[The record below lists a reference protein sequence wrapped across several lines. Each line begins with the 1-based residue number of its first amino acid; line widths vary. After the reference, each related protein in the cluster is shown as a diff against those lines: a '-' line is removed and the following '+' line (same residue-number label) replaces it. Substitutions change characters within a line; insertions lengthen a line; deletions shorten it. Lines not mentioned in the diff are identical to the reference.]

1 MGDMSNIN
9 SFREERRRPTQPIG
23 KTLKRLWQY
32 LGVRR
37 GRIVLALFL
46 MLLCNLCSLAGPKL
60 SGLAIDAIHFDML
73 PEELRH
79 VAVLCAVMAAL
90 YLLSSLLS
98 YLVARL
104 TLKISRDVAYGLRR
118 DIFRHLLSL
127 PVRYFDE
134 RQTGDIL
141 SVISYDVD
149 TVTNSLSTDILSVFT
164 SLFTLAISLL
174 MMLSILPKLALV
186 FLVTV
191 PLTVLFTRWRNVR
204 VRPLFRKRSRCLG
217 EMNGYAEEM
226 IGGQRT
232 TRAYGQEEAV
242 IAGFADVNKTASD
255 AVFTAE
261 RSGCVIGTGMNFI
274 NNLSLTLVS
283 LFGGLLLLA
292 GRAKLGDI
300 SAFIQY
306 SRKFTGPIGELGNI
320 VGDLQSA
327 AAAAERVFALLDEAP
342 EAADAPEAA
351 ALADVQGDVRLQNVS
366 FGYDPEQV
374 VLRDLSLSA
383 VPGSLVAIVGPTGAG
398 KTTIINLLMRF
409 YDIQS
414 GAITVDGSDI
424 YRVQRDSLRRAYT
437 MVLQETWLFHGT
449 VAENIAYGSDHASR
463 EDVIHAAKA
472 AGIDGFIRRL
482 PQGYDTV
489 LDEGGTNVSKG
500 QKQMLTIARAMLAD
514 SKMLILDEATSNVDT
529 QTEKKIQ
536 RTMRE
541 LMRGRTCFVIAHRL
555 STIRHADTILVV
567 QNGSVVEQGRHEDL
581 MAQNGAYAALYKA
594 QFEVY

>member
-1 MGDMSNIN
+1 MSDIN
-9 SFREERRRPTQPIG
+9 SYREERRRPTQPIG
-23 KTLKRLWQY
+23 KTLKRLWRY
-32 LGVRR
+32 LGVQR
-37 GRIVLALFL
+37 GRIVFALAL

-60 SGLAIDAIHFDML
+60 SGLAIDAIHLDML
-73 PEELRH
+73 PEEIRH
-79 VAVLCAVMAAL
+79 IIALCAVMAVL
-90 YLLSSLLS
+90 YLLSSVLS
-98 YLVARL
+98 YIVSRL

-118 DIFRHLLSL
+118 DVFERLLSL

-149 TVTNSLSTDILSVFT
+149 TVTTSLSTDILSVFT
-164 SLFTLAISLL
+164 SVFTIAISMI
-174 MMLSILPKLALV
+174 MMLTILPKLALV
-186 FLVTV
+186 FCITV

-232 TRAYGQEEAV
+232 TRAYGAEQAV
-242 IAGFADVNKTASD
+242 IDGFGKVNQLASD

-261 RSGCVIGTGMNFI
+261 RTGCVIGTGMSFL

-283 LFGGLLLLA
+283 LFGALLLLA
-292 GRAKLGDI
+292 GRAQLGDI

-306 SRKFTGPIGELGNI
+306 SRKFTGPIGEIGNI

-327 AAAAERVFALLDEAP
+327 AAAAERIFALLDEPP
-342 EAADAPEAA
+342 EKADAADACE
-351 ALADVQGDVRLQNVS
+351 LTDIRGDVQLQNIC
-366 FGYDPEQV
+366 FGYDPEQT

-383 VPGSLVAIVGPTGAG
+383 TPGSLVAIVGPTGAG

-409 YDIQS
+409 YDIRS
-414 GAITVDGSDI
+414 GSISVDGQDI
-424 YRVQRDSLRRAYT
+424 YHVQRDSLRRAFT
-437 MVLQETWLFHGT
+437 MVLQDTWLFHGT
-449 VAENIAYGSDHASR
+449 VAENIAYGSENASR
-463 EDVIHAAKA
+463 EDVVRVAKA
-472 AGIDGFIRRL
+472 AGVDGFIRRL

-489 LDEGGTNVSKG
+489 LNEDGTNVSKG
-500 QKQMLTIARAMLAD
+500 QKQMMTIARAMLAD

-529 QTEKKIQ
+529 QTEKRIQ

-555 STIRHADTILVV
+555 STIRNADTILVV
-567 QNGSVVEQGRHEDL
+567 QNGSIAEQGRHEEL
-581 MAQNGAYAALYKA
+581 MAKNGVYAALYKA